1 MSERE
6 RIIRLVSEGKITPE
20 EATLLLDAL
29 AEVEA
34 PSRPEI
40 PVPPVPPVPPVRPV
54 AVQSR
59 GEGEATYPQG
69 LRWMRVRLDS
79 EDLEVNLDKDLQKP
93 RIEGDVKVQER
104 GQDIAISSNH
114 SSRRKGSTK
123 FLGVNINWDF
133 DFDLGSE
140 PVIHVPE
147 GWGLE
152 VELASGSLE
161 VNGLPFVRGNV
172 ASGDVELIDVR
183 GVDLE
188 VMSGDLEAELRLTEG
203 EHRLEVM
210 SGDTSIR
217 FKGSSV
223 TVLGKLSSG
232 ELDGR
237 GNFTQDKR
245 KVSGTVG
252 AGKAKLLL
260 NVMSG
265 DLTLEDQNVG
275 A

>member
-6 RIIRLVSEGKITPE
+6 RIIKLVSEGKITPD
-20 EATLLLDAL
+20 EAALLLDAL
-29 AEVEA
+29 AEVEGV
-34 PSRPEI
+34 SRPEI

>member
-1 MSERE
+1 MNERE
-6 RIIRLVSEGKITPE
+6 RIIRLVSEGKITPD
-20 EATLLLDAL
+20 EAALLLDAL
-29 AEVEA
+29 AEVEGA
-34 PSRPEI
+34 SRPEI
-40 PVPPVPPVPPVRPV
+40 PVPPVPPVPPVAPV
-54 AVQSR
+54 SS
-59 GEGEATYPQG
+59 GEKNETYPSN
-69 LRWMRVRLDS
+69 LRWLKVRLDS
-79 EDLEVNLDKDLQKP
+79 EDLEVHLDKDLQKP

-104 GQDIAISSNH
+104 GQNIVVSSDH

-133 DFDLGSE
+133 DFSDGDEL
-140 PVIHVPE
+140 VIHVPE

-161 VNGLPFVRGNV
+161 VSGLPFVRGEV
-172 ASGDVELIDVR
+172 HSGNVELIDVR

-188 VMSGDLEAELRLTEG
+188 VMSGDVEAELVLTEG

-210 SGDTSIR
+210 SGDASIR
-217 FKGSSV
+217 FRDSSV

-232 ELDGR
+232 DLDGH
-237 GNFTQDKR
+237 GNFAQEKR
-245 KVSGTVG
+245 KVTGTVG
-252 AGKAKLLL
+252 GGKAKLLL

>member
-6 RIIRLVSEGKITPE
+6 RIIKLVSEGKITPE
-20 EATLLLDAL
+20 EAALLLDAL

-40 PVPPVPPVPPVRPV
+40 PVPPVPPVRPV
-54 AVQSR
+54 VPQSR
-59 GEGEATYPQG
+59 GDEDEIYPPN
-69 LRWMRVRLDS
+69 LRWIRAKLIS
-79 EDLEVNLDKDLQKP
+79 EDLEVYLDKDLQKP

-104 GQDIAISSNH
+104 GQDIIVSSNH
-114 SSRRKGSTK
+114 GSGRKGSTK

-152 VELASGSLE
+152 VELPSGSLE
-161 VNGLPFVRGNV
+161 VNGLPFVRGEV
-172 ASGDVELIDVR
+172 HGGDVELIDVR
-183 GVDLE
+183 GVDLR
-188 VMSGDLEAELRLTEG
+188 VMSGDLEAELILSEG

-210 SGDTSIR
+210 SGDVSIR
-217 FKGSSV
+217 FKDSSV
-223 TVLGKLSSG
+223 TVVGKLSSG

-237 GNFTQDKR
+237 GNFTQEKR
-245 KVSGTVG
+245 KITGTVG
-252 AGKAKLLL
+252 GGKAKLLL

-265 DLTLEDQNVG
+265 DLTLEDEHVG